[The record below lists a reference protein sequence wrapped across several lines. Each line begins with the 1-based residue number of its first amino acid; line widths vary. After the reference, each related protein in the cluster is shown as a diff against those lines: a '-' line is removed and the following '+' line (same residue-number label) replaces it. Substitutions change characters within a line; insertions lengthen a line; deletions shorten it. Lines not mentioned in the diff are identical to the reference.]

1 MRLFHLEGKGCR
13 HIIDAM
19 PGIMAVYQMER
30 EFYPHLLIEF
40 LPHDDDEETGIIFQS
55 GNNIIKKNWTFHN
68 KNEINELRKII
79 WSHLVKVKDVKDI
92 TKNGCLT
99 DFREYGQNRVI
110 QGWQAKKRTLAENV
124 CCKLII
130 DSLTSEIAQSNILH
144 EVFKLSNKD
153 AQTKE
158 TCKQN
163 RFRECGDNYPKNT
176 PLFNICITE
185 ANWVCNNGYPN
196 KIVNRMDELVKKTR
210 AKILTDLKKNNFMV
224 NKQKLDTIIDVGLFN
239 EVGNRL
245 GNKVAND
252 TNIKESLNVIFAEKD
267 HFTGL
272 LEGFEE
278 NTNSYGN
285 KIFGG
290 LILLFVILFVYYY
303 RKNSQY

>member
-124 CCKLII
+124 C
-130 DSLTSEIAQSNILH
+130 
-144 EVFKLSNKD
+144 
-153 AQTKE
+153 
-158 TCKQN
+158 
-163 RFRECGDNYPKNT
+163 
-176 PLFNICITE
+176 
-185 ANWVCNNGYPN
+185 
-196 KIVNRMDELVKKTR
+196 
-210 AKILTDLKKNNFMV
+210 
-224 NKQKLDTIIDVGLFN
+224 
-239 EVGNRL
+239 
-245 GNKVAND
+245 
-252 TNIKESLNVIFAEKD
+252 
-267 HFTGL
+267 
-272 LEGFEE
+272 
-278 NTNSYGN
+278 
-285 KIFGG
+285 
-290 LILLFVILFVYYY
+290 
-303 RKNSQY
+303 